1 MLSRIEGTAYVLG
14 DNIDTDQI
22 IPAQYL
28 TYNPSIPAEFKMFGK
43 FALCG
48 VPDDQAGLPKGHVP
62 FHPPGSD
69 EFVSPYTI
77 VIGGKNFGCGSSRE
91 HAPIALAAAGV
102 VAVVA
107 EFYAR
112 IFYRNAVNG
121 GYLIP
126 LETKA
131 RLIERV
137 CTGDKLVIDVPA
149 GKLTN
154 TTSGETFELLPLGE
168 VGPIIEAGGLFP
180 YAQKVGMLGE
190 PGA

>member
-1 MLSRIEGTAYVLG
+1 MQSRIEGTAYVLG
-14 DNIDTDQI
+14 DNVDTDQI

-43 FALCG
+43 FALIG
-48 VPDDQAGLPKGHVP
+48 VPDDQAGLPKGHMP
-62 FHPPGSD
+62 FHPPGTD

-77 VIGGKNFGCGSSRE
+77 IIGGKNFGCGSSRE

-121 GYLIP
+121 GYLVP
-126 LETKA
+126 LEAKD
-131 RLIERV
+131 RV
-137 CTGDKLVIDVPA
+137 VDRICTGDNVVIDITA
-149 GKLTN
+149 GTLTN
-154 TTSGETFELLPLGE
+154 TTSGEVIELLPLGE
-168 VGPIIEAGGLFP
+168 VGPIIEAGGVFP
-180 YAQKVGMLGE
+180 YAQKVGML
-190 PGA
+190 AK